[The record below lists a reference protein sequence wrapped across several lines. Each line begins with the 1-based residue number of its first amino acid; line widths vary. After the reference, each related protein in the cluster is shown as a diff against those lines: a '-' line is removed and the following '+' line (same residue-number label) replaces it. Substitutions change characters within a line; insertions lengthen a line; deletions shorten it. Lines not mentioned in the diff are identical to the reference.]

1 VTLLCLLVVV
11 QPSSSFHSKPRD
23 SPAFVT
29 KS

>member
-11 QPSSSFHSKPRD
+11 QPSSSSHSNLRD